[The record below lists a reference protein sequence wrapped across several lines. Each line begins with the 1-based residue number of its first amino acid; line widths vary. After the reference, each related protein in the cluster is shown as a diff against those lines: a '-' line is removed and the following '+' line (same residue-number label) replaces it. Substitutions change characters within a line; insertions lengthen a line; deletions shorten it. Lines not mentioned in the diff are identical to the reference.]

1 MTAIGTQGTGL
12 RHVRKTVTFTGGAGA
27 GQLSSDIT
35 LFTTTGR
42 VIVEYCTAWAAS
54 AWTCAAPNLTSFLI
68 DAAGNNGGT
77 IINVSN
83 INGPNAGS
91 VWVDPNES
99 GSGLAM
105 PAQNNGPIAVT
116 GNVVLRFGDMGGGAN
131 VTAGS
136 VIVDIW
142 YRPITDNGALA
153 GDDIDTELVAA
164 IWANATR
171 TLTALGFTLGA
182 SDLAAD
188 TITASKIAADAI
200 TAAKIAT
207 GAVDADALATDAVT
221 EIVTAMLTT
230 AMTESYNADG
240 AAPTLAQALFLLIA
254 ALTEFS
260 ISGTTITAKKLDGST
275 TAATFTLN
283 SSTTPTSRTRAT

>member
-1 MTAIGTQGTGL
+1 MAALAVQGTGL

-68 DAAGNNGGT
+68 DAAGNNIGT

-83 INGPNAGS
+83 IIGPNAGS

-99 GSGLAM
+99 GNGLTM

-142 YRPITDNGALA
+142 YRPITNDGALA
-153 GDDIDTELVAA
+153 GDDIDTEFIAA
-164 IWANATR
+164 IWAQVM
-171 TLTALGFTLGA
+171 
-182 SDLAAD
+182 SDLAAVPGA
-188 TITASKIAADAI
+188 TASVLDAI
-200 TAAKIAT
+200 NWMFELSRNKRAQTSALETVYKDNGST
-207 GAVDADALATDAVT
+207 PLATSVKSD
-221 EIVTAMLTT
+221 TA
-230 AMTESYNADG
+230 G
-240 AAPTLAQALFLLIA
+240 VF
-254 ALTEFS
+254 
-260 ISGTTITAKKLDGST
+260 
-275 TAATFTLN
+275 
-283 SSTTPTSRTRAT
+283 TRAEYS

>member
-12 RHVRKTVTFTGGAGA
+12 RHVRKTITFTGGAGA
-27 GQLSSDIT
+27 GAVGTVTAFTITGKVVVTRAVATITSSVTDAGGTATVGFGPNSAGWEDAILSAHNKTT
-35 LFTTTGR
+35 L
-42 VIVEYCTAWAAS
+42 TAGSLWGGNSNGDLVATVVPWAA
-54 AWTCAAPNLTSFLI
+54 P
-68 DAAGNNGGT
+68 D
-77 IINVSN
+77 
-83 INGPNAGS
+83 
-91 VWVDPNES
+91 
-99 GSGLAM
+99 GLAV
-105 PAQNNGPIAVT
+105 QNNLVFIIANEAVT
-116 GNVVLRFGDMGGGAN
+116 GGVI
-131 VTAGS
+131 
-136 VIVDIW
+136 IVDVW
-142 YRPITDNGALA
+142 YYAITDNGALA